1 MLTIQAQSADNHL
14 NQGVAFNNVKGMLF
28 AIIAFGERE
37 GGVTVNFG
45 EKKFAYDLDTHDWT
59 KEETAASVRAR
70 TLDSVPFGSSISLA
84 ELRRSSRVGQ
94 PGDF

>member
-1 MLTIQAQSADNHL
+1 MLTVTPNP
-14 NQGVAFNNVKGMLF
+14 GVAFSNVRGMLF

-70 TLDSVPFGSSISLA
+70 AFDSVQFGSSSSLA
-84 ELRRSSRVGQ
+84 DLGSRKGSR
-94 PGDF
+94 G